1 MGEQYFTPR
10 MEVTLEDLD
19 VDHKVKEPNFLILVG
34 I

>member
-19 VDHKVKEPNFLILVG
+19 VDHKVKKPNI
-34 I
+34 